1 MEMMLAEFVTAQ
13 NRRPWQPGIV
23 DCSLSLADWAIW
35 IGRPDPASH
44 LRGRY
49 DSEEGFRRIIE
60 AEGGLLPVIENCVA
74 RIGGRRGELTAGAIG
89 VIGAKTNINRQWGA
103 IFDGRRWLV
112 RFVDGFG
119 SMTAN
124 ALAIWEI

>member
-1 MEMMLAEFVTAQ
+1 MEVILADFVAAQ
-13 NRRPWQPGIV
+13 NCRRWQPGVV
-23 DCSLSLADWAIW
+23 DCSLALADWAIW
-35 IGRPDPASH
+35 LGRPDPAPH

-60 AEGGLLPVIENCVA
+60 TEGGLLPVIENCVA

-89 VIGAKTNINRQWGA
+89 VIGAKANISRQWGA

-119 SMTAN
+119 SMTAS
-124 ALAIWEI
+124 ALAVWEI

>member
-1 MEMMLAEFVTAQ
+1 MELTLADFVAKQ
-13 NRRPWQPGIV
+13 NERPWQPGVV
-23 DCSLSLADWAIW
+23 DCSLALADWAVW
-35 IGRPDPASH
+35 LGRPDPAPH

-60 AEGGLLPVIENCVA
+60 SEGGLLPVIENCVA
-74 RIGGRRGELTAGAIG
+74 RIGGRRGGLTAGAIG
-89 VIGAKTNINRQWGA
+89 VIGARTNINRQWGA

-112 RFVDGFG
+112 RFIDGFG